1 MKIRENMLI
10 KFVRTAHGVSRNSVH
25 TYSNKFSRHDFTQHQ
40 LPSLLCLKERMNKH
54 YRDFIEELELM
65 PRVVKILRLK
75 KIPHFTTL
83 QKFFKRISSF
93 LLEKVLTQ
101 TVKLFDI
108 DDAWIAI
115 DGTGHSSSYASLY
128 YAKKL
133 KKQKKR

>member
-1 MKIRENMLI
+1 MEFPGTPYIPAPISSPGTTLPAP
-10 KFVRTAHGVSRNSVH
+10 TA
-25 TYSNKFSRHDFTQHQ
+25 FS
-40 LPSLLCLKERMNKH
+40 
-54 YRDFIEELELM
+54 LM
-65 PRVVKILRLK
+65 PRVVKILGLK

-83 QKFFKRISSF
+83 QEFFKRISSF

-108 DDAWIAI
+108 DDARIAI

-133 KKQKKR
+133 KKQKRGEERTIQSCSSSSSKGTKA